1 MSEFKD
7 LRCKD
12 NPMSRAE
19 IQARSNE
26 KRQVRTVGTMLALI
40 NDEERELYE
49 RWRSLPN
56 KKIAFMEAMQMYF
69 DTLDKQQ

>member
-7 LRCKD
+7 LRYKD

-19 IQARSNE
+19 IQERSNK
-26 KRQVRTVGTMLALI
+26 KRQVRTVGTALALI

-49 RWRSLPN
+49 RWQSLPN
-56 KKIAFMEAMQMYF
+56 KKIAFMEAMNMYF
-69 DTLDKQQ
+69 EALDK